1 VIVRFNFDELYLTF
15 LLHIIPSR
23 VTPMKASIAFL
34 FLLIAAFSMP
44 AAGQLAA
51 PNAAGVSLGHIHLYV
66 SDVPAQQKF
75 WATMGGVPVANQR
88 LEMIQ
93 FPGVFILLRRAETKG
108 GSVGSIVNH
117 LGFVWKDLPVAM
129 LKWQAAGYKIE
140 QSTDPNH
147 GYILGP
153 DGIRL
158 EFSGDPSLQVP
169 VKINHIHFYPQ
180 DVQAMKAWYAKV
192 LGGVSGKCTRNG
204 AADGND
210 CVDVP
215 GVSLA
220 MSQIDTKLDATAGRS
235 LDHIGFEVK
244 NLPEFLKRM
253 EAEGVSITQGLTA
266 SAFVS
271 TMRVAFIADPWGT
284 KMEIT
289 EGIAP

>member
-1 VIVRFNFDELYLTF
+1 MKSRIALVF
-15 LLHIIPSR
+15 L
-23 VTPMKASIAFL
+23 VA
-34 FLLIAAFSMP
+34 AAFAMP
-44 AAGQLAA
+44 AAGQLAT

-66 SDVPAQQKF
+66 SDVQAQQKF

-93 FPGVFILLRRAETKG
+93 FPGVFILLRRGDTKG
-108 GSVGSIVNH
+108 GTVGSIVNH
-117 LGFVWKDLPVAM
+117 LGFVWKDLPAAM
-129 LKWQAAGYKIE
+129 AKWQAAGYKIE
-140 QSTDPNH
+140 QSGDSNH

-158 EFSGDPSLQVP
+158 EFSADPSLQAP

-180 DVQAMKAWYAKV
+180 DIPAMQSWYSKV
-192 LGGVSGKCTRNG
+192 LGGVPGKCARG
-204 AADGND
+204 EAPDGMD

-220 MSQIDTKLDATAGRS
+220 MSQSEMKLDPTAGRS

-253 EAEGVSITQGLTA
+253 EADGVSITQGLTA
-266 SAFVS
+266 SNFS
-271 TMRVAFIADPWGT
+271 SKMRVAFIADPWGT

>member
-1 VIVRFNFDELYLTF
+1 MKSTIAFVF
-15 LLHIIPSR
+15 LL
-23 VTPMKASIAFL
+23 
-34 FLLIAAFSMP
+34 AAFTMP

-75 WATMGGVPVANQR
+75 WATMGGVAMANQR

-93 FPGVFILLRRAETKG
+93 FPGVFILLRRGETKG
-108 GSVGSIVNH
+108 GTVGSIVNH
-117 LGFVWKDLPVAM
+117 LGFVWKDLPAAM
-129 LKWQAAGYKIE
+129 AKWQAAGYKIE
-140 QSTDPNH
+140 TEGANH

-169 VKINHIHFYPQ
+169 VKINHIHLYPQ
-180 DVQAMKAWYAKV
+180 DVPAMKAWYAKV
-192 LGGVSGKCTRNG
+192 LGGVSGKCAPG
-204 AADGND
+204 GSPDGID

-220 MSQIDTKLDATAGRS
+220 MTQGDTKLDPTAGRS

-253 EAEGVSITQGLTA
+253 EADGVSITQGLTP
-266 SAFVS
+266 SNFVS

>member
-1 VIVRFNFDELYLTF
+1 MKSTSAFVF
-15 LLHIIPSR
+15 LLG
-23 VTPMKASIAFL
+23 
-34 FLLIAAFSMP
+34 AAFAMP
-44 AAGQLAA
+44 AAGQLAT
-51 PNAAGVSLGHIHLYV
+51 PNAAGVSAGHLHLYV

-75 WATMGGVPVANQR
+75 WVTMGGVPTANQR

-93 FPGVFILLRRAETKG
+93 FPGVFILLRKAETKG
-108 GSVGSIVNH
+108 GTVGSIVNH
-117 LGFVWKDLPVAM
+117 IGFVWKDLPAAKA
-129 LKWQAAGYKIE
+129 KWQAAGYKIE
-140 QSTDPNH
+140 QSEDPNH

-169 VKINHIHFYPQ
+169 VKINHVHFYPQ
-180 DVQAMKAWYAKV
+180 DVPAMKAWYAKIV
-192 LGGVSGKCTRNG
+192 GGVPGKCARGG
-204 AADGND
+204 APDGID

-220 MSQIDTKLDATAGRS
+220 MSQSETKLDPTAGRS

-253 EAEGVSITQGLTA
+253 EAEGVTITQGLTP
-266 SAFVS
+266 SNFVS
-271 TMRVAFIADPWGT
+271 SMRVAFIADPWGT

>member
-1 VIVRFNFDELYLTF
+1 MKSTIALA
-15 LLHIIPSR
+15 LLLL
-23 VTPMKASIAFL
+23 ASLA
-34 FLLIAAFSMP
+34 MP

-51 PNAAGVSLGHIHLYV
+51 PNAAGISLGHIHLYV
-66 SDVPAQQKF
+66 SDVAAQQKF
-75 WATMGGVPVANQR
+75 WAAMGGVPVANQR

-93 FPGVFILLRRAETKG
+93 FPGVFILLRRGDTKG
-108 GSVGSIVNH
+108 GTAGSIVNH
-117 LGFVWKDLPVAM
+117 LGFVWKDLPGVM
-129 LKWQAAGYKIE
+129 TKWQAAGYKVE
-140 QSTDPNH
+140 TDKPNH
-147 GYILGP
+147 GYIDGP

-158 EFSGDPSLQVP
+158 EVFGDPSLQVP

-180 DVQAMKAWYAKV
+180 DVPAMKAWYAKV
-192 LGGVSGKCTRNG
+192 LGGMSGQC
-204 AADGND
+204 ASSVDASD
-210 CVDVP
+210 CVEVP

-220 MSQIDTKLDATAGRS
+220 MSQGQTKLDPTAGRS

-253 EAEGVSITQGLTA
+253 EAGGVTITQGLTA
-266 SAFVS
+266 SNFVS

>member
-1 VIVRFNFDELYLTF
+1 MNSTIASVF
-15 LLHIIPSR
+15 LL
-23 VTPMKASIAFL
+23 VASFM
-34 FLLIAAFSMP
+34 MP

-51 PNAAGVSLGHIHLYV
+51 PNAAGVRAGHIHLYV
-66 SDVPAQQKF
+66 SDVAAQQKF
-75 WATMGGVPVANQR
+75 WATMGGVATANQR
-88 LEMIQ
+88 LQMIQ
-93 FPGVFILLRRAETKG
+93 FPGVFILLRQGDTKG
-108 GSVGSIVNH
+108 GTVGSIVNH
-117 LGFVWKDLPVAM
+117 LGFVWKDLPAA
-129 LKWQAAGYKIE
+129 KATWQSAGYKIE
-140 QSTDPNH
+140 QGDDPNH

-169 VKINHIHFYPQ
+169 VKINHVHFYPP
-180 DVQAMKAWYAKV
+180 DVPAMQAWYAKV
-192 LGGVSGKCTRNG
+192 LGGVPGKCARTG
-204 AADGND
+204 APDGVD
-210 CVDVP
+210 CVEVP

-220 MSQIDTKLDATAGRS
+220 MSKSDTKLDPTAGRS

-253 EAEGVSITQGLTA
+253 EAEGVTITQQLTP
-266 SAFVS
+266 SNFVS

>member
-1 VIVRFNFDELYLTF
+1 MN
-15 LLHIIPSR
+15 SR
-23 VTPMKASIAFL
+23 IASV
-34 FLLIAAFSMP
+34 FLLIAAFTMP

-51 PNAAGVSLGHIHLYV
+51 PNAAGVSAGHIHLVV

-75 WATMGGVPVANQR
+75 WTTMGGVPTANQR

-93 FPGVFILLRRAETKG
+93 FPGVFILVRRGETKG
-108 GSVGSIVNH
+108 GTVGSIVNH
-117 LGFVWKDLPVAM
+117 IGFVWKDLPAA
-129 LKWQAAGYKIE
+129 KAGWQAAGYKVE
-140 QSTDPNH
+140 ERDSTH

-169 VKINHIHFYPQ
+169 VKVNHIHLYPQ
-180 DVQAMKAWYAKV
+180 DIPAMKAWYAKV
-192 LGGVSGKCTRNG
+192 LGGVAGKCAPTG
-204 AADGND
+204 APDGVD

-220 MSQIDTKLDATAGRS
+220 MSQGETKLDPTVGRS

-253 EAEGVSITQGLTA
+253 EAEGVTITQGLTA
-266 SAFVS
+266 SNFVS
-271 TMRVAFIADPWGT
+271 TMRVAFITDPWGT
-284 KMEIT
+284 RMEIT
-289 EGIAP
+289 EGLAPKP